1 MALTGFTT
9 IQNYFEDEPE
19 AEDMRVG
26 YLIIKSLFC
35 VIHPSLQAYIKSIIG
50 ALFEQE
56 LDRINEWEMGEEEKH
71 FFDE

>member
-19 AEDMRVG
+19 AEDMR
-26 YLIIKSLFC
+26 
-35 VIHPSLQAYIKSIIG
+35 AYIKSIIG
-50 ALFEQE
+50 SLFERE
-56 LDRINEWEMGEEEKH
+56 LSRISEWRMGEEEKH